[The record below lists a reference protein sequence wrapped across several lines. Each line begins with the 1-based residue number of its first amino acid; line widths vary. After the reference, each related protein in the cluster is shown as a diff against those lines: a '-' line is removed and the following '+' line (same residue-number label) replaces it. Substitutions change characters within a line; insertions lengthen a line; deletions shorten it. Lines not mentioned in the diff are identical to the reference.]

1 MSSVDGA
8 RSMLGGSEE
17 TFDNACDPCSFLGLQ
32 KEGTTF
38 CINCQEK
45 LCKSCT
51 AAHKGQKITR
61 NHDLVPVSKLQNNML
76 PNQGASSTVL
86 CDCSQNAGVAI
97 FCQDHDDVICQSCA
111 VIKHRACKTVAI
123 GDKIASYQNEQFA
136 DVEQKADKLNDD
148 TDKILNERKS
158 ELESYSTMT
167 EKAKGDL
174 QKFRQDI
181 NRQIDQI
188 EQAMSTELRDRE
200 SRHRQ
205 EVDDHISSCTTT
217 KQLIETDLKM
227 LHDVKQSADTA
238 DMYAADVKVSKRL
251 AEYDRLLKEIQ
262 RGTSSPSLT
271 FRKNDQ
277 LWELLINIKNIGT
290 VVEHRIEKE
299 QNKNM
304 LFTELKVKGKMQELV
319 KMSSDRMTPS
329 ITGCVFMPVDRL
341 VLCDYQNS
349 KLKLLDKS
357 FKLQDSLDLPSCPF
371 DISVVNDTTVIITLP
386 DKKQL
391 QYIEVAPRL
400 KIGRVLQID
409 KKCYGV
415 QVVDS
420 DIYVTCHSGYR
431 GGDGE
436 VRILDN
442 NGNLKKRLGVN
453 QDKTFM
459 FELPCYLA
467 VSIKSNKIYVSDA
480 GQDTV
485 TCLKLD
491 GTVIFQ
497 YKDPKL
503 STPRGLCVDDEDNV
517 IVCGRDSHNIHVVTT
532 AAGKKSSDILTNKDG
547 IRKPYSV
554 TYRQTD
560 HTLIV
565 GCYDNDNLIVYM
577 GVQKLNAYKYLSRDM
592 RLLQKDNCTK

>member
-61 NHDLVPVSKLQNNML
+61 NHELVPVSKLQKNML
-76 PNQGASSTVL
+76 PNQGASSIVL

-123 GDKIASYQNEQFA
+123 GDKIASYQKEQFA
-136 DVEQKADKLNDD
+136 DVAQKAATLNDVA
-148 TDKILNERKS
+148 DKILNERKS
-158 ELESYSTMT
+158 ELESYSTMM
-167 EKAKGDL
+167 EEAKGDL

-188 EQAMSTELRDRE
+188 EQAMLTELRDRK
-200 SRHRQ
+200 SRYRQ
-205 EVDDHISSCTTT
+205 EVDDHISSCTMT

-227 LHDVKQSADTA
+227 LHAVKKSADKA

-262 RGTSSPSLT
+262 RGFSSPSLT
-271 FRKNDQ
+271 FRNNGQ
-277 LWELLINIKNIGT
+277 LWDLLININNIGT
-290 VVEHRIEKE
+290 LVERHIETEKI
-299 QNKNM
+299 KRM
-304 LFTELKVKGKMQELV
+304 AFTELKVKRHSKTNV
-319 KMSSDRMTPS
+319 RMSADRETPY
-329 ITGCVFMPVDRL
+329 ITGCVIMPGDRV
-341 VLCDYQNS
+341 VLCDRYNN

-357 FKLQDSLDLPSCPF
+357 FKLQDSLDLPSGPW

-391 QYIEVAPRL
+391 QYIEVAPRVKL
-400 KIGRVLQID
+400 GRVLQLD
-409 KKCYGV
+409 KMCWGV
-415 QVVDS
+415 QVVGS
-420 DIYVTCHSGYR
+420 DIYITCHSYVFGF
-431 GGDGE
+431 GHNGGE

-459 FELPCYLA
+459 FKKPYYLA
-467 VSIKSNKIYVSDA
+467 VSVKSNKIYVSDA

-485 TCLKLD
+485 TCLKSD

-497 YKDPKL
+497 YKDPDL
-503 STPRGLCVDDEDNV
+503 TWPRGMCVDDEDNV
-517 IVCGRDSHNIHVVTT
+517 IVCGGNSHNIHVVT
-532 AAGKKSSDILTNKDG
+532 AAGKKSSVMLTAKDG
-547 IRKPYSV
+547 IKYLQSV
-554 TYRQTD
+554 TYRPTD
-560 HTLIV
+560 NTLIV
-565 GCYDNDNLIVYM
+565 GCVDNDNLNVYKC
-577 GVQKLNAYKYLSRDM
+577 VQK
-592 RLLQKDNCTK
+592 